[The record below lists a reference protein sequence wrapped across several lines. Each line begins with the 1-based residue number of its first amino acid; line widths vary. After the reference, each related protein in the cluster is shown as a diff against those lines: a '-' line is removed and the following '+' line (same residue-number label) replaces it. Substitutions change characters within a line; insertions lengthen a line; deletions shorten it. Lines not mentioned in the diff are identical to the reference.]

1 MGLSKYSWKEW
12 RDIFR
17 SKKTDEMKKPFK
29 ILCIDGGG
37 IKGIFSAQVL
47 AEFEKAFGSLT
58 SEHFDLVCGTSTGGI
73 IALGVAA
80 GIPMKDVVGFT
91 LKTALRY
98 LPIEKNYGDIW
109 SGRWY

>member
-1 MGLSKYSWKEW
+1 
-12 RDIFR
+12 
-17 SKKTDEMKKPFK
+17 MKKPFK